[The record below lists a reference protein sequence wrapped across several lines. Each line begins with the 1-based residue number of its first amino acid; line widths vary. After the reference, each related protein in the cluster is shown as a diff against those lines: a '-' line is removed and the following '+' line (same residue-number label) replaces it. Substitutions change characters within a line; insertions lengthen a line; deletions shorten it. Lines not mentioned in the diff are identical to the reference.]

1 MSDWFKKLCEWG
13 QGGNDSHENSRSVT
27 VLPIVEQ
34 VEMALPVELENANA
48 HIAHEILAW
57 QGEWLMEIPRQW
69 MMLYHELAEFAE
81 SKVTNMGLF
90 SQIFKVWFFEMRIKP
105 EIRRRSNQL
114 ENRLRDE
121 IQNSLNRRLDHMK
134 QQIVFDSD
142 VWHDQSRA
150 FTYKKPGLFKIIFC
164 SALPVIAGMAAI
176 YWIWNGAEVR
186 MWGPLGWFG
195 ATKVE
200 WPVVLG
206 GATIIGIAAFALG
219 YKTKELFEKS
229 KNKFMNSIRKHL
241 WKSLIAN
248 QLEDALAQ
256 QMQKTV
262 FRLSCAFVS
271 RKS

>member
-1 MSDWFKKLCEWG
+1 
-13 QGGNDSHENSRSVT
+13 
-27 VLPIVEQ
+27 
-34 VEMALPVELENANA
+34 
-48 HIAHEILAW
+48 
-57 QGEWLMEIPRQW
+57 
-69 MMLYHELAEFAE
+69 
-81 SKVTNMGLF
+81 
-90 SQIFKVWFFEMRIKP
+90 MRIKP

-219 YKTKELFEKS
+219 YKTK
-229 KNKFMNSIRKHL
+229 
-241 WKSLIAN
+241 
-248 QLEDALAQ
+248 
-256 QMQKTV
+256 KT
-262 FRLSCAFVS
+262 F
-271 RKS
+271 